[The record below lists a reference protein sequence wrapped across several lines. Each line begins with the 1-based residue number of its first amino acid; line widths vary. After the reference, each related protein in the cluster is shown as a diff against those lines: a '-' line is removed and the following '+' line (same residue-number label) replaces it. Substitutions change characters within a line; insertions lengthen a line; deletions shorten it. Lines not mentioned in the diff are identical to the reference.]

1 MARTSL
7 HQFVARVLAEDR
19 ILFGDLKRL
28 QRDILPA
35 RITSRE
41 EAEILL
47 RIDDDALLE
56 LGMAP
61 RSAGMSHEGK
71 LADGTSSPVVGS

>member
-1 MARTSL
+1 MSRPPL
-7 HQFVARVLAEDR
+7 HQFVARILADDR

-35 RITSRE
+35 RITTRE

-47 RIDDDALLE
+47 FLC
-56 LGMAP
+56 P
-61 RSAGMSHEGK
+61 
-71 LADGTSSPVVGS
+71 SSGFLRQMGG